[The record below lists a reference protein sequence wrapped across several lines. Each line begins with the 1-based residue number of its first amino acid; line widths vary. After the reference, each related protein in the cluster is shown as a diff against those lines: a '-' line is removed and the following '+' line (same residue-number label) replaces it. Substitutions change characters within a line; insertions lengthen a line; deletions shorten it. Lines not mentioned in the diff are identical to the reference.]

1 MIYMD
6 VCGCLWI
13 YMDFIRV
20 YMDLIWFI
28 MLSSYGKWRSIEPIK
43 TGDGCFDSVVHD
55 ISVDDLKPY
64 QPYPNGYG
72 SNCSTSWNCGGFN
85 CTTKHAGQN
94 LIKLPEL
101 MVTSIGV
108 QFLTTGTEWKW
119 HLKKWPWWW
128 SLGAANWDSMSKD
141 EQRFQQSG
149 MTATY
154 HPDLPW
160 DLEKGLCHGQELLL
174 SLQPATCGILEFSH
188 ENSLDF
194 MDTFWKSNSVLSKTT
209 IFHR

>member
-13 YMDFIRV
+13 YMDFIWV

-55 ISVDDLKPY
+55 ISVDDLEPY

-128 SLGAANWDSMSKD
+128 SLGAANWD
-141 EQRFQQSG
+141 EQRWAKIP
-149 MTATY
+149 TEW
-154 HPDLPW
+154 HDCNLPSSSAMRSW
-160 DLEKGLCHGQELLL
+160 KKPMSWPGVAAFC
-174 SLQPATCGILEFSH
+174 LQPATYGILEFSH

-194 MDTFWKSNSVLSKTT
+194 MDTFWKSNSFFIENHHFS
-209 IFHR
+209 